1 MEKIG
6 FIGLG
11 NMGMP
16 MAQNLISNGIKVKGF
31 DVSEEVLKQASK
43 NKIEV
48 CSDTLQASK
57 EIDVLITML
66 PNGGAVS
73 SVFNSESLLEN
84 IDPSILII
92 ECSTISPKTS
102 KELSLKASSLNL
114 EMIDAPVSGGVKG
127 AEEAGLT
134 FMVGGSVENVEK
146 AKPILSKMGKNIFH
160 AGDSGSGQVAKLCN
174 NMLLAIHM
182 CGTAETIA
190 MGVNNG
196 LDPAIL
202 SEIMKNSS
210 GGNWSLEKY
219 NPFPGVMKEAPA
231 SNNYS
236 GGFLNSLMLKDL
248 NLAEELANQSKSN
261 TPMGKLARELYEE
274 LNNQGFEGL
283 DFSSVQQNYLDK

>member
-31 DVSEEVLKQASK
+31 DVSEEVLKQALK
-43 NKIEV
+43 NEIEV
-48 CSDTLQASK
+48 CSDALQVSQG
-57 EIDVLITML
+57 INILITML
-66 PNGGAVS
+66 PNGEAVS

-92 ECSTISPKTS
+92 VCSTINPKTS
-102 KELSLKASSLNL
+102 KEVSLKASSLDL

-146 AKPILSKMGKNIFH
+146 AKPILSMMGKNIFH
-160 AGDSGSGQVAKLCN
+160 AGDSGSGQIAKLCN

-182 CGTAETIA
+182 SGTAEA
-190 MGVNNG
+190 LSMGVKSG
-196 LDPAIL
+196 LDPSVL
-202 SEIMKNSS
+202 SEIMSKSS
-210 GGNWSLEKY
+210 GGNWSLDKY
-219 NPFPGVMKEAPA
+219 NPYPGVMIESPA
-231 SNNYS
+231 SKDYQ
-236 GGFLNSLMLKDL
+236 GGFLNKLMIKDL
-248 NLAEELANQSKSN
+248 NLAKELAQDSKTE
-261 TPMGKLARELYEE
+261 TPMGDSARNLYDELIE
-274 LNNQGFEGL
+274 QGLEDL
-283 DFSSVQQNYLDK
+283 DFSSVQKLFQ

>member
-31 DVSEEVLKQASK
+31 DVSEEILKQASE
-43 NKIEV
+43 NNIMV

-66 PNGGAVS
+66 PNGEAVS

-102 KELSLKASSLNL
+102 KELSLKASSLDL

-146 AKPILSKMGKNIFH
+146 AKPILSMMGKNIFH
-160 AGDSGSGQVAKLCN
+160 AGDSGSGQIAKLCN

-182 CGTAETIA
+182 SGTAEAIS
-190 MGVNNG
+190 MGVKSG
-196 LDPAIL
+196 LDPSVL
-202 SEIMKNSS
+202 SEIMSKSS
-210 GGNWSLEKY
+210 GGNWSLDKY
-219 NPFPGVMKEAPA
+219 NPYPGVMIESPA
-231 SNNYS
+231 SKDYQ
-236 GGFLNSLMLKDL
+236 GGFLNKLMIKDL
-248 NLAEELANQSKSN
+248 NLAKELAQDSKTE
-261 TPMGKLARELYEE
+261 TPMGDSARKLYDELIE
-274 LNNQGFEGL
+274 QGLEDL
-283 DFSSVQQNYLDK
+283 DFSSVQKLFQ

>member
-31 DVSEEVLKQASK
+31 DVSEEILKQASE
-43 NKIEV
+43 NNIMV
-48 CSDTLQASK
+48 CSDSLQASK

-66 PNGGAVS
+66 PNGEAVS

-84 IDPSILII
+84 IDPSVLII

-102 KELSLKASSLNL
+102 KELSLKASSLDL

-146 AKPILSKMGKNIFH
+146 AKPILSMMGKNIFH
-160 AGDSGSGQVAKLCN
+160 AGDSGSGQIAKLCN

-182 CGTAETIA
+182 SGTAEAIS
-190 MGVNNG
+190 MGVKSG
-196 LDPAIL
+196 LDPSVL
-202 SEIMKNSS
+202 SEIMSKSS
-210 GGNWSLEKY
+210 GGNWSLDKY
-219 NPFPGVMKEAPA
+219 NPYPGVMIESPA
-231 SNNYS
+231 SKDYQ
-236 GGFLNSLMLKDL
+236 GGFLNKLMIKDL
-248 NLAEELANQSKSN
+248 NLAKELAQDSKTE
-261 TPMGKLARELYEE
+261 TPMGDSARKLYDELIE
-274 LNNQGFEGL
+274 QGLEDL
-283 DFSSVQQNYLDK
+283 DFSSVQKLFQ

>member
-31 DVSEEVLKQASK
+31 DVSEEILKQASE
-43 NKIEV
+43 NNIMV
-48 CSDTLQASK
+48 CSDSLQASK

-66 PNGGAVS
+66 PNGEAVS
-73 SVFNSESLLEN
+73 GVFNSESLLEN

-127 AEEAGLT
+127 AEEASLT

-160 AGDSGSGQVAKLCN
+160 AGGSGSGQIAKLCN

-182 CGTAETIA
+182 SGTAEA
-190 MGVNNG
+190 LSMGVKSG
-196 LDPAIL
+196 LDPGIL
-202 SEIMKNSS
+202 SEIMSKSS
-210 GGNWSLEKY
+210 GGNWSLDKY
-219 NPFPGVMKEAPA
+219 NPYPGVMTESPA
-231 SNNYS
+231 SKDYQ
-236 GGFLNSLMLKDL
+236 GGFLNKLMIKDL
-248 NLAEELANQSKSN
+248 NLAKELAQDSKTE
-261 TPMGKLARELYEE
+261 TPMGDSARKLYDELIE
-274 LNNQGFEGL
+274 QGLEDL
-283 DFSSVQQNYLDK
+283 DFSSVQKLFK

>member
-48 CSDTLQASK
+48 CSDNLQASK

-66 PNGGAVS
+66 PNSEAVS
-73 SVFNSESLLEN
+73 SVFNSESLLKN

-127 AEEAGLT
+127 AEEASLT
-134 FMVGGSVENVEK
+134 FMVGGSVESVEK
-146 AKPILSKMGKNIFH
+146 AKPILSMMGKNIFH
-160 AGDSGSGQVAKLCN
+160 AGDSGSGQIAKLCN

-182 CGTAETIA
+182 SGTAEAIS
-190 MGVNNG
+190 MGVKSG
-196 LDPAIL
+196 LDPSVL
-202 SEIMKNSS
+202 SEIMSKSS
-210 GGNWSLEKY
+210 GGNWSLDKY
-219 NPFPGVMKEAPA
+219 NPYPGVMIESPA
-231 SNNYS
+231 SKDYQ
-236 GGFLNSLMLKDL
+236 GGFLNKLMIKDL
-248 NLAEELANQSKSN
+248 NLAKELAQDSKTE
-261 TPMGKLARELYEE
+261 TPMGDSARNLYDELIE
-274 LNNQGFEGL
+274 QGLEDL
-283 DFSSVQQNYLDK
+283 DFSSVQKLFQ

>member
-16 MAQNLISNGIKVKGF
+16 MAQNLIANGIKVKGF

-66 PNGGAVS
+66 PNGEAVS

-102 KELSLKASSLNL
+102 KELSLKASSLDL

-146 AKPILSKMGKNIFH
+146 AKPILSMMGKNIFH
-160 AGDSGSGQVAKLCN
+160 AGDSGSGQIAKLCN

-182 CGTAETIA
+182 SGTAEAIS
-190 MGVNNG
+190 MGVKSG
-196 LDPAIL
+196 LDPSVL
-202 SEIMKNSS
+202 SEIMSKSS
-210 GGNWSLEKY
+210 GGNWSLDKY
-219 NPFPGVMKEAPA
+219 NPYPGVMIESPA
-231 SNNYS
+231 SKDYQ
-236 GGFLNSLMLKDL
+236 GGFLNKLMIKDL
-248 NLAEELANQSKSN
+248 NLAKELAQDSKTE
-261 TPMGKLARELYEE
+261 TPMGDSARKLYDELIE
-274 LNNQGFEGL
+274 QGLEDL
-283 DFSSVQQNYLDK
+283 DFSSVQKLFQ

>member
-31 DVSEEVLKQASK
+31 DVSEEMLKQASE
-43 NKIEV
+43 NNIMV
-48 CSDTLQASK
+48 CSDSLQASK

-66 PNGGAVS
+66 PNGEAVS

-102 KELSLKASSLNL
+102 KELSLKASSLDL

-146 AKPILSKMGKNIFH
+146 AKPILSMMGKNIFH
-160 AGDSGSGQVAKLCN
+160 AGDSGSGQIAKLCN

-182 CGTAETIA
+182 SGTAEAIS
-190 MGVNNG
+190 MGVKSG
-196 LDPAIL
+196 LDPSVL
-202 SEIMKNSS
+202 SEIMSKSS
-210 GGNWSLEKY
+210 GGNWSLDKY
-219 NPFPGVMKEAPA
+219 NPYPGVMIESPA
-231 SNNYS
+231 SKDYQ
-236 GGFLNSLMLKDL
+236 GGFLNKLMIKDL
-248 NLAEELANQSKSN
+248 NLAKELAQDSKTE
-261 TPMGKLARELYEE
+261 TPMGDSARKLYDELIE
-274 LNNQGFEGL
+274 QGLEDL
-283 DFSSVQQNYLDK
+283 DFSSVQKLFQ

>member
-31 DVSEEVLKQASK
+31 DVSEEILKQASE

-66 PNGGAVS
+66 PNGEAVS

-92 ECSTISPKTS
+92 ECSTINPKTS
-102 KELSLKASSLNL
+102 KELSLKASSLDL

-146 AKPILSKMGKNIFH
+146 AKPILSMMGKNIFH
-160 AGDSGSGQVAKLCN
+160 AGDSGSGQIAKLCN

-182 CGTAETIA
+182 SGTAEAIS
-190 MGVNNG
+190 MGVKSG
-196 LDPAIL
+196 LDPSVL
-202 SEIMKNSS
+202 SEIMSKSS
-210 GGNWSLEKY
+210 GGNWSLDKY
-219 NPFPGVMKEAPA
+219 NPYPGVMTESPA
-231 SNNYS
+231 SKDYQ
-236 GGFLNSLMLKDL
+236 GGFLNKLMIKDL
-248 NLAEELANQSKSN
+248 NLAKELAQDSKTE
-261 TPMGKLARELYEE
+261 TPMGDSARKLYDELIE
-274 LNNQGFEGL
+274 QGLEDL
-283 DFSSVQQNYLDK
+283 DFSSVQKLFQ

>member
-66 PNGGAVS
+66 PNGEAVS
-73 SVFNSESLLEN
+73 SVFNSENLLEN
-84 IDPSILII
+84 IDPSVLII
-92 ECSTISPKTS
+92 ECSTINPKTS
-102 KELSLKASSLNL
+102 KELSLKASSFNL

-134 FMVGGSVENVEK
+134 FMVGGSVENLEK

-160 AGDSGSGQVAKLCN
+160 AGGNSSGQIAKLCN

-182 CGTAETIA
+182 SGTAEA
-190 MGVNNG
+190 LSMGVKSG
-196 LDPAIL
+196 LDPSVL
-202 SEIMKNSS
+202 SEIMSNSS
-210 GGNWSLEKY
+210 GGNWSLDKY
-219 NPFPGVMKEAPA
+219 NPYPGVMTESPA
-231 SNNYS
+231 SKDYQ
-236 GGFLNSLMLKDL
+236 GGFLNKLMIKDL
-248 NLAEELANQSKSN
+248 NLAKELAQDSKTE
-261 TPMGKLARELYEE
+261 TPMGDSARKLYDELIE
-274 LNNQGFEGL
+274 QGLEDL
-283 DFSSVQQNYLDK
+283 DFSSVQKLFQ

>member
-43 NKIEV
+43 NKIEI
-48 CSDTLQASK
+48 CSDTLQVSK

-66 PNGGAVS
+66 PNGEAVS

-127 AEEAGLT
+127 AEEASLT

-160 AGDSGSGQVAKLCN
+160 AGGSGSGQIAKLCN

-182 CGTAETIA
+182 SGTAEALSI
-190 MGVNNG
+190 GVKSG
-196 LDPAIL
+196 LDPSVL
-202 SEIMKNSS
+202 SEIMSKSS
-210 GGNWSLEKY
+210 GGNWSLDKY
-219 NPFPGVMKEAPA
+219 NPYPGVMTESPA
-231 SNNYS
+231 SKDYQ
-236 GGFLNSLMLKDL
+236 GGFLNKLMIKDL
-248 NLAEELANQSKSN
+248 NLAKELAQDSKTE
-261 TPMGKLARELYEE
+261 TPMGDSARKLYDELIE
-274 LNNQGFEGL
+274 QGLEDL
-283 DFSSVQQNYLDK
+283 DFSSVQKLFQ

>member
-1 MEKIG
+1 
-6 FIGLG
+6 
-11 NMGMP
+11 
-16 MAQNLISNGIKVKGF
+16 
-31 DVSEEVLKQASK
+31 
-43 NKIEV
+43 
-48 CSDTLQASK
+48 
-57 EIDVLITML
+57 
-66 PNGGAVS
+66 
-73 SVFNSESLLEN
+73 
-84 IDPSILII
+84 
-92 ECSTISPKTS
+92 
-102 KELSLKASSLNL
+102 
-114 EMIDAPVSGGVKG
+114 MIDAPVSGGVKG

-134 FMVGGSVENVEK
+134 FMVGGSVENLEK

-196 LDPAIL
+196 LDPVIL

>member
-66 PNGGAVS
+66 PNGEAVS

-146 AKPILSKMGKNIFH
+146 AQPILSKMGKNIFH
-160 AGDSGSGQVAKLCN
+160 AGGSGSGQIAKLCN

-182 CGTAETIA
+182 SGTAEA
-190 MGVNNG
+190 LSMGVKSG
-196 LDPAIL
+196 LDPSVL
-202 SEIMKNSS
+202 SEIMSKSS
-210 GGNWSLEKY
+210 GGNWSLDKY
-219 NPFPGVMKEAPA
+219 NPYPGVMTESPA
-231 SNNYS
+231 SKDYQ
-236 GGFLNSLMLKDL
+236 GGFLNKLMIKDL
-248 NLAEELANQSKSN
+248 NLAKELAQDSKTE
-261 TPMGKLARELYEE
+261 TPMGDSARKLYDELIE
-274 LNNQGFEGL
+274 QGLEDL
-283 DFSSVQQNYLDK
+283 DFSSVQKLFK

>member
-31 DVSEEVLKQASK
+31 DVSEEVLKQALK
-43 NKIEV
+43 NEIEV
-48 CSDTLQASK
+48 CSDALQVSQG
-57 EIDVLITML
+57 INILITML
-66 PNGGAVS
+66 PNGEAVS

-146 AKPILSKMGKNIFH
+146 AKPILSMMGKNIFH
-160 AGDSGSGQVAKLCN
+160 AGESGSGQVAKLCN

-182 CGTAETIA
+182 SGTAEA
-190 MGVNNG
+190 LSMGVKSG
-196 LDPAIL
+196 LDPNVL
-202 SEIMKNSS
+202 SEIMSKSS
-210 GGNWSLEKY
+210 GGNWSLDKY
-219 NPFPGVMKEAPA
+219 NPYPGVMIESPA
-231 SNNYS
+231 SKDYQ
-236 GGFLNSLMLKDL
+236 GGFLNKLMIKDL
-248 NLAEELANQSKSN
+248 NLAKELAQDSKTE
-261 TPMGKLARELYEE
+261 TPMGDSARNLYDELIE
-274 LNNQGFEGL
+274 QGLEDL
-283 DFSSVQQNYLDK
+283 DFSSVQKLFQ

>member
-66 PNGGAVS
+66 PNGEAVS

-160 AGDSGSGQVAKLCN
+160 AGGSGSGQIAKLCN

-182 CGTAETIA
+182 SGTAEA
-190 MGVNNG
+190 LSMGVKSG
-196 LDPAIL
+196 LDPSVL
-202 SEIMKNSS
+202 SEIMSKSS
-210 GGNWSLEKY
+210 GGNWSLDKY
-219 NPFPGVMKEAPA
+219 NPYPGVMTESPA
-231 SNNYS
+231 SKDYQ
-236 GGFLNSLMLKDL
+236 GGFLNKLMIKDL
-248 NLAEELANQSKSN
+248 NLAKELAQDSKTE
-261 TPMGKLARELYEE
+261 TPMGDSARKLYDELIE
-274 LNNQGFEGL
+274 QGLEGL
-283 DFSSVQQNYLDK
+283 DFSSVQKLFK

>member
-66 PNGGAVS
+66 PNGEAVS

-182 CGTAETIA
+182 SGTAEA
-190 MGVNNG
+190 LSMGVQSG
-196 LDPAIL
+196 LDPSVL
-202 SEIMKNSS
+202 SKIMSKSS
-210 GGNWSLEKY
+210 GGNWSLDKY
-219 NPFPGVMKEAPA
+219 NPYPGVMSESPA
-231 SNNYS
+231 SNDYQ
-236 GGFLNSLMLKDL
+236 GGFLNKLMIKDL
-248 NLAEELANQSKSN
+248 SLAKELADDAGTQ
-261 TPMGKLARELYEE
+261 TPMGNSARKLYQELIE
-274 LNNQGFEGL
+274 QGLEDL
-283 DFSSVQQNYLDK
+283 DFSSVQKLFK

>member
-31 DVSEEVLKQASK
+31 DVSEEILKQASE

-66 PNGGAVS
+66 PNGEAVS

-146 AKPILSKMGKNIFH
+146 ARPILSKMGKNIFH
-160 AGDSGSGQVAKLCN
+160 AGGSGSGQIAKLCN

-182 CGTAETIA
+182 SGTAEA
-190 MGVNNG
+190 LSMGVKSG
-196 LDPAIL
+196 LDPSVL
-202 SEIMKNSS
+202 SEIMSKSS
-210 GGNWSLEKY
+210 GGNWSLDKY
-219 NPFPGVMKEAPA
+219 NPYPGVMTESPA
-231 SNNYS
+231 SKDYQ
-236 GGFLNSLMLKDL
+236 GGFLNKLMIKDL
-248 NLAEELANQSKSN
+248 NLAKELAQDSKTE
-261 TPMGKLARELYEE
+261 TPMGDSARKLYDELIE
-274 LNNQGFEGL
+274 QGLEDL
-283 DFSSVQQNYLDK
+283 DFSSVQKLFK

>member
-31 DVSEEVLKQASK
+31 DVSEEVLKQASE
-43 NKIEV
+43 NNIMV
-48 CSDTLQASK
+48 CSDALQASK

-66 PNGGAVS
+66 PNGEAVS

-127 AEEAGLT
+127 AEEASLT

-160 AGDSGSGQVAKLCN
+160 AGGSGSGQIAKLCN

-182 CGTAETIA
+182 SGTAEALSI
-190 MGVNNG
+190 GVKSG
-196 LDPAIL
+196 LDPSVL
-202 SEIMKNSS
+202 SEIMSKSS
-210 GGNWSLEKY
+210 GGNWSLDKY
-219 NPFPGVMKEAPA
+219 NPYPGVMTESPA
-231 SNNYS
+231 SKDYQ
-236 GGFLNSLMLKDL
+236 GGFLNKLMIKDL
-248 NLAEELANQSKSN
+248 NLAKELAQDSKTE
-261 TPMGKLARELYEE
+261 TPMGDSARKLYDELIE
-274 LNNQGFEGL
+274 QGLEDL
-283 DFSSVQQNYLDK
+283 DFSSVQKLFK

>member
-48 CSDTLQASK
+48 CSDNLQASK

-66 PNGGAVS
+66 PNGEAVS

-102 KELSLKASSLNL
+102 KELSLKASSLDL

-127 AEEAGLT
+127 AEEASLT
-134 FMVGGSVENVEK
+134 FMLGGSVESVEK
-146 AKPILSKMGKNIFH
+146 AKPILSMMGKNIFH
-160 AGDSGSGQVAKLCN
+160 AGDSGSGQIAKLCN

-182 CGTAETIA
+182 SGTAEAIS
-190 MGVNNG
+190 MGVKSG
-196 LDPAIL
+196 LDPSVL
-202 SEIMKNSS
+202 SEIMSKSS
-210 GGNWSLEKY
+210 GGNWSLDKY
-219 NPFPGVMKEAPA
+219 NPYPGVMIESPA
-231 SNNYS
+231 SKDYQ
-236 GGFLNSLMLKDL
+236 GGFLNKLMIKDL
-248 NLAEELANQSKSN
+248 NLAKELAQDSKTE
-261 TPMGKLARELYEE
+261 TPMGDSARNLYDELIE
-274 LNNQGFEGL
+274 QGLEDL
-283 DFSSVQQNYLDK
+283 DFSSVQKLFQ

>member
-31 DVSEEVLKQASK
+31 DVSEEILKQASE
-43 NKIEV
+43 NNIMA
-48 CSDTLQASK
+48 CSDSLQASK

-66 PNGGAVS
+66 PNGEAVS

-102 KELSLKASSLNL
+102 KELSLKASSLDL

-146 AKPILSKMGKNIFH
+146 AKPILSMMGKNIFH
-160 AGDSGSGQVAKLCN
+160 AGESGSGQVAKLCN

-182 CGTAETIA
+182 SGTAEA
-190 MGVNNG
+190 LSMGVKSG
-196 LDPAIL
+196 LDPSVL
-202 SEIMKNSS
+202 SEIMSKSS
-210 GGNWSLEKY
+210 GGNWSLDKY
-219 NPFPGVMKEAPA
+219 NPYPGVMIESPA
-231 SNNYS
+231 SKDYQ
-236 GGFLNSLMLKDL
+236 GGFLNKLMIKDL
-248 NLAEELANQSKSN
+248 NLAKELAQDSKTE
-261 TPMGKLARELYEE
+261 TPMGDSARNLYDELIE
-274 LNNQGFEGL
+274 QGLEDL
-283 DFSSVQQNYLDK
+283 DFSSVQKLFQ

>member
-66 PNGGAVS
+66 PNGEAVS

-102 KELSLKASSLNL
+102 KELSLKASSLDL

-134 FMVGGSVENVEK
+134 FMVGGSVKNVEK
-146 AKPILSKMGKNIFH
+146 AKPILSMMGKNIFH
-160 AGDSGSGQVAKLCN
+160 AGDSGSGQIAKLCN

-182 CGTAETIA
+182 SGTAEAIS
-190 MGVNNG
+190 MGVKSG
-196 LDPAIL
+196 LDPSVL
-202 SEIMKNSS
+202 SEIMSKSS
-210 GGNWSLEKY
+210 GGNWSLDKY
-219 NPFPGVMKEAPA
+219 NPYPGVMIESPA
-231 SNNYS
+231 SKDYQ
-236 GGFLNSLMLKDL
+236 GGFLNKLMIKDL
-248 NLAEELANQSKSN
+248 NLAKELAQDSKTE
-261 TPMGKLARELYEE
+261 TPMGDSARKLYDELIE
-274 LNNQGFEGL
+274 QGLEDL
-283 DFSSVQQNYLDK
+283 DFSSVQKLFQ

>member
-16 MAQNLISNGIKVKGF
+16 MAQNLISYGIKVKGF

-66 PNGGAVS
+66 PNGEAVS

-92 ECSTISPKTS
+92 ECSTINPKTS
-102 KELSLKASSLNL
+102 KELSLKASSLDL

-146 AKPILSKMGKNIFH
+146 AKPILSMMGKNIFH
-160 AGDSGSGQVAKLCN
+160 AGDSGSGQIAKLCN

-182 CGTAETIA
+182 SGTAEAIS
-190 MGVNNG
+190 MGVKSG
-196 LDPAIL
+196 LDPSVL
-202 SEIMKNSS
+202 SEIMSKSS
-210 GGNWSLEKY
+210 GGNWSLDKY
-219 NPFPGVMKEAPA
+219 NPYPGVMIESPA
-231 SNNYS
+231 SKDYQ
-236 GGFLNSLMLKDL
+236 GGFLNKLMIKDL
-248 NLAEELANQSKSN
+248 NLAKELAQDSKTE
-261 TPMGKLARELYEE
+261 TPMGDSARKLYDELIE
-274 LNNQGFEGL
+274 QGLEDL
-283 DFSSVQQNYLDK
+283 DFSSVQKLFQ

>member
-31 DVSEEVLKQASK
+31 DVSEEVLKQALK
-43 NKIEV
+43 NEIEV
-48 CSDTLQASK
+48 CSDALQVSQG
-57 EIDVLITML
+57 INVLITML
-66 PNGGAVS
+66 PNGEAVS

-146 AKPILSKMGKNIFH
+146 AKPILSMMGKNIFH
-160 AGDSGSGQVAKLCN
+160 AGESGSGQVAKLCN

-182 CGTAETIA
+182 SGTAEA
-190 MGVNNG
+190 LSMGVKSG
-196 LDPAIL
+196 LDPNVL
-202 SEIMKNSS
+202 SEIMSKSS
-210 GGNWSLEKY
+210 GGNWSLDKY
-219 NPFPGVMKEAPA
+219 NPYPGVMIESPA
-231 SNNYS
+231 SKDYQ
-236 GGFLNSLMLKDL
+236 GGFLNKLMIKDL
-248 NLAEELANQSKSN
+248 NLAKELAQDSKTE
-261 TPMGKLARELYEE
+261 TPMGDSARNLYDELIE
-274 LNNQGFEGL
+274 QGLEDL
-283 DFSSVQQNYLDK
+283 DFSSVQKLFQ

>member
-66 PNGGAVS
+66 PNGEAVS

-84 IDPSILII
+84 IDPSVLII
-92 ECSTISPKTS
+92 ECSTINPKTS
-102 KELSLKASSLNL
+102 KELSLKALSLNL

-160 AGDSGSGQVAKLCN
+160 AGDSGSGQIAKLCN

-182 CGTAETIA
+182 SGTAEA
-190 MGVNNG
+190 LSMGVKSG
-196 LDPAIL
+196 LDPSVL
-202 SEIMKNSS
+202 SEIMSKSS
-210 GGNWSLEKY
+210 GGNWSLDKY
-219 NPFPGVMKEAPA
+219 NPYPGVMAESPA
-231 SNNYS
+231 SKDYQ
-236 GGFLNSLMLKDL
+236 GGFLNKLMIKDL
-248 NLAEELANQSKSN
+248 NLAKELAQDSN
-261 TPMGKLARELYEE
+261 TETPMGDSARKLYDELIE
-274 LNNQGFEGL
+274 QGLEGL
-283 DFSSVQQNYLDK
+283 DFSSVQKLFK

>member
-48 CSDTLQASK
+48 CSDTLQVSK

-66 PNGGAVS
+66 PNGEAVS
-73 SVFNSESLLEN
+73 SVFSSESLLEN

-127 AEEAGLT
+127 AEEASLT

-160 AGDSGSGQVAKLCN
+160 AGGSGSGQIAKLCN

-182 CGTAETIA
+182 SGTAEALSI
-190 MGVNNG
+190 GVKSG
-196 LDPAIL
+196 LDPSVL
-202 SEIMKNSS
+202 SEIMSKSS
-210 GGNWSLEKY
+210 GGNWSLDKY
-219 NPFPGVMKEAPA
+219 NPYPGVMTESPA
-231 SNNYS
+231 SKDYQ
-236 GGFLNSLMLKDL
+236 GGFLNKLMIKDL
-248 NLAEELANQSKSN
+248 NLAKELAQDSKTE
-261 TPMGKLARELYEE
+261 TPMGDSARKLYDELIE
-274 LNNQGFEGL
+274 QGLEDL
-283 DFSSVQQNYLDK
+283 DFSSVQKLFK

>member
-16 MAQNLISNGIKVKGF
+16 MAQNLISNGMKVKGF
-31 DVSEEVLKQASK
+31 DVSEEMLKQASE
-43 NKIEV
+43 NNIMV
-48 CSDTLQASK
+48 CSDALQASK

-66 PNGGAVS
+66 PNGEAVS

-134 FMVGGSVENVEK
+134 FMVGGSVKNVEK
-146 AKPILSKMGKNIFH
+146 AQPILSKMGKNIFH
-160 AGDSGSGQVAKLCN
+160 AGGSGSGQIAKLCN

-182 CGTAETIA
+182 SGTAEA
-190 MGVNNG
+190 LSMGVKSG
-196 LDPAIL
+196 LDPSVL
-202 SEIMKNSS
+202 SEIMSKSS
-210 GGNWSLEKY
+210 GGNWSLDKY
-219 NPFPGVMKEAPA
+219 NPYPGVMTESPA
-231 SNNYS
+231 SKDYQ
-236 GGFLNSLMLKDL
+236 GGFLNKLMIKDL
-248 NLAEELANQSKSN
+248 NLAKELAQDSKTE
-261 TPMGKLARELYEE
+261 TPMGDSARKLYDELIE
-274 LNNQGFEGL
+274 QGLEDL
-283 DFSSVQQNYLDK
+283 DFSSVQKLFK

>member
-66 PNGGAVS
+66 PTGEAVS

-102 KELSLKASSLNL
+102 KELSLKASSLDL

-146 AKPILSKMGKNIFH
+146 AKPILSMMGKNIFH
-160 AGDSGSGQVAKLCN
+160 AGDSGSGQIAKLCN

-182 CGTAETIA
+182 SGTAEAIS
-190 MGVNNG
+190 MGVKSG
-196 LDPAIL
+196 LDPSVL
-202 SEIMKNSS
+202 SEIMSKSS
-210 GGNWSLEKY
+210 GGNWSLDKY
-219 NPFPGVMKEAPA
+219 NPYPGVMIESPA
-231 SNNYS
+231 SKDYQ
-236 GGFLNSLMLKDL
+236 GGFLNKLMIKDL
-248 NLAEELANQSKSN
+248 NLAKELAQDSKTE
-261 TPMGKLARELYEE
+261 TPMGDSARKLYDELIE
-274 LNNQGFEGL
+274 QGLEDL
-283 DFSSVQQNYLDK
+283 DFSSVQKLFQ

>member
-31 DVSEEVLKQASK
+31 DVSEEILKQASE

-66 PNGGAVS
+66 PNGEAVS

-146 AKPILSKMGKNIFH
+146 AKPILSMMGKNIFH
-160 AGDSGSGQVAKLCN
+160 AGDSGSGQIAKLCN

-182 CGTAETIA
+182 SGTAEAIS
-190 MGVNNG
+190 MGVKSG
-196 LDPAIL
+196 LDPSVL
-202 SEIMKNSS
+202 SEIMSKSS
-210 GGNWSLEKY
+210 GGNWSLDKY
-219 NPFPGVMKEAPA
+219 NPYPGVMIESPA
-231 SNNYS
+231 SKDYQ
-236 GGFLNSLMLKDL
+236 GGFLNKLMIKDL
-248 NLAEELANQSKSN
+248 NLAKELAQDSKTE
-261 TPMGKLARELYEE
+261 TPMGDSARKLYDELIE
-274 LNNQGFEGL
+274 QGLEDL
-283 DFSSVQQNYLDK
+283 DFSSVQKLFQ

>member
-16 MAQNLISNGIKVKGF
+16 MAQNLISNGMEVKGF
-31 DVSEEVLKQASK
+31 DVSEEMLKQASE
-43 NKIEV
+43 NNIVV
-48 CSDTLQASK
+48 CSDALQASK

-66 PNGGAVS
+66 PNGEAVS

-84 IDPSILII
+84 IDPSVLII
-92 ECSTISPKTS
+92 ECSTINPKTS

-160 AGDSGSGQVAKLCN
+160 AGDSGSGQIAKLCN

-182 CGTAETIA
+182 SGTAEA
-190 MGVNNG
+190 LSMGVKSG
-196 LDPAIL
+196 LNPSVL
-202 SEIMKNSS
+202 SEIMSKSS
-210 GGNWSLEKY
+210 GGNWSLDKY
-219 NPFPGVMKEAPA
+219 NPYPGVMAESPA
-231 SNNYS
+231 SKDYQ
-236 GGFLNSLMLKDL
+236 GGFLNKLMIKDL
-248 NLAEELANQSKSN
+248 NLAKELAQDSN
-261 TPMGKLARELYEE
+261 TETPMGDSARKLYDELIE
-274 LNNQGFEGL
+274 QGLEGL
-283 DFSSVQQNYLDK
+283 DFSSVQKLFK

>member
-66 PNGGAVS
+66 PNGEAVS

-92 ECSTISPKTS
+92 ECSTINPKTS

-127 AEEAGLT
+127 AEEASLT

-160 AGDSGSGQVAKLCN
+160 AGDSGSGQIAKLCN

-182 CGTAETIA
+182 SGTAEA
-190 MGVNNG
+190 LSMGIKSG
-196 LDPAIL
+196 LDPSVL
-202 SEIMKNSS
+202 SEIMSKSS
-210 GGNWSLEKY
+210 GGNWSLDKY
-219 NPFPGVMKEAPA
+219 NPYPGVMTESPA
-231 SNNYS
+231 SKDYQ
-236 GGFLNSLMLKDL
+236 GGFLNKLMIKDL
-248 NLAEELANQSKSN
+248 NLAKELAQDSKTE
-261 TPMGKLARELYEE
+261 TPMGDSARKLYDELIE
-274 LNNQGFEGL
+274 QGLEDL
-283 DFSSVQQNYLDK
+283 DFSSVQKLFK

>member
-66 PNGGAVS
+66 PNGEAVS

-160 AGDSGSGQVAKLCN
+160 AGDSGSGQIAKLCN

-182 CGTAETIA
+182 SGTAEA
-190 MGVNNG
+190 LSMGIKSG
-196 LDPAIL
+196 LDPSVL
-202 SEIMKNSS
+202 SEIMSKSS
-210 GGNWSLEKY
+210 GGNWSLDKY
-219 NPFPGVMKEAPA
+219 NPYPGVMTESPA
-231 SNNYS
+231 SKDYQ
-236 GGFLNSLMLKDL
+236 GGFLNKLMIKDL
-248 NLAEELANQSKSN
+248 NLAKELAQDSKTE
-261 TPMGKLARELYEE
+261 TPMGDSARKLYDELIE
-274 LNNQGFEGL
+274 QGLEDL
-283 DFSSVQQNYLDK
+283 DFSSVQKLFK

>member
-31 DVSEEVLKQASK
+31 DVSEEILKQASE

-66 PNGGAVS
+66 PNGEAVS

-102 KELSLKASSLNL
+102 KELSLKASSLDL

-146 AKPILSKMGKNIFH
+146 AKPILSMMGKNIFH
-160 AGDSGSGQVAKLCN
+160 AGDSGSGQIAKLCN

-182 CGTAETIA
+182 SGTAEAIS
-190 MGVNNG
+190 MGVKSG
-196 LDPAIL
+196 LDPSVL
-202 SEIMKNSS
+202 SEIMSKSS
-210 GGNWSLEKY
+210 GGNWSLDKY
-219 NPFPGVMKEAPA
+219 NPYPGVMIESPA
-231 SNNYS
+231 SKDYQ
-236 GGFLNSLMLKDL
+236 GGFLNKLMIKDL
-248 NLAEELANQSKSN
+248 NLAKELAQVSKTE
-261 TPMGKLARELYEE
+261 TPMGDSARKLYDELIE
-274 LNNQGFEGL
+274 QGLEDL
-283 DFSSVQQNYLDK
+283 DFSSVQKLFQ

>member
-48 CSDTLQASK
+48 CSDILQTSK

-66 PNGGAVS
+66 PNGEAVS

-127 AEEAGLT
+127 AEEASLT

-160 AGDSGSGQVAKLCN
+160 AGGSGSGQIAKLCN

-182 CGTAETIA
+182 SGTAEA
-190 MGVNNG
+190 LSMGVKSG
-196 LDPAIL
+196 LDPSVL
-202 SEIMKNSS
+202 SEIMSKSS
-210 GGNWSLEKY
+210 GGNWSLDKY
-219 NPFPGVMKEAPA
+219 NPYPGVMTESPA
-231 SNNYS
+231 SKDYQ
-236 GGFLNSLMLKDL
+236 GGFLNKLMIKDL
-248 NLAEELANQSKSN
+248 NLAKELAQDSKTE
-261 TPMGKLARELYEE
+261 TPMGDSARKLYDELIE
-274 LNNQGFEGL
+274 QGLEGL
-283 DFSSVQQNYLDK
+283 DFSSVQKLFK

>member
-31 DVSEEVLKQASK
+31 DVSEEMLKQASE
-43 NKIEV
+43 NNIMV
-48 CSDTLQASK
+48 CSDALQASK

-66 PNGGAVS
+66 PNGEAVS

-84 IDPSILII
+84 IDPSVLII
-92 ECSTISPKTS
+92 ECSTINPKTS
-102 KELSLKASSLNL
+102 KELSIKASSLNL

-160 AGDSGSGQVAKLCN
+160 AGDSGSGQIAKLCN

-182 CGTAETIA
+182 SGTAEA
-190 MGVNNG
+190 LSMGVKSG
-196 LDPAIL
+196 LDPSVL
-202 SEIMKNSS
+202 SEIMSKSS
-210 GGNWSLEKY
+210 GGNWSLDKY
-219 NPFPGVMKEAPA
+219 NPYPGVMTESPA
-231 SNNYS
+231 SKDYQ
-236 GGFLNSLMLKDL
+236 GGFLNKLMIKDL
-248 NLAEELANQSKSN
+248 NLAKELAQDSKTE
-261 TPMGKLARELYEE
+261 TPMGDSARKLYDELIE
-274 LNNQGFEGL
+274 QGLEGL
-283 DFSSVQQNYLDK
+283 DFSSVQKLFK

>member
-31 DVSEEVLKQASK
+31 DVSEEILKQASK

-66 PNGGAVS
+66 PNGEAVS

-102 KELSLKASSLNL
+102 KELSLKASSLDL

-160 AGDSGSGQVAKLCN
+160 AGGSGSGQIAKLCN

-182 CGTAETIA
+182 SGTAEA
-190 MGVNNG
+190 LSMGVKSG
-196 LDPAIL
+196 LDPSVL
-202 SEIMKNSS
+202 SEIMSKSS
-210 GGNWSLEKY
+210 GGNWSLDKY
-219 NPFPGVMKEAPA
+219 NPYPGVMTESPA
-231 SNNYS
+231 SKDYQ
-236 GGFLNSLMLKDL
+236 GGFLNKLMIKDL
-248 NLAEELANQSKSN
+248 NLAKELAQDSKTE
-261 TPMGKLARELYEE
+261 TPMGDSARKLYDELIE
-274 LNNQGFEGL
+274 QGLEDL
-283 DFSSVQQNYLDK
+283 DFSSVQKLFK

>member
-31 DVSEEVLKQASK
+31 DVSEEVLKQALK
-43 NKIEV
+43 NEIEV
-48 CSDTLQASK
+48 CSDALQVSQG
-57 EIDVLITML
+57 INVLITML
-66 PNGGAVS
+66 PNGEAVS

-102 KELSLKASSLNL
+102 KELSLKASSLDL

-134 FMVGGSVENVEK
+134 FMVGGSVESVEK
-146 AKPILSKMGKNIFH
+146 AKPILSMMGKNIFH
-160 AGDSGSGQVAKLCN
+160 AGDSGSGQIAKLCN

-182 CGTAETIA
+182 SGTAEAIS
-190 MGVNNG
+190 MGVKSG
-196 LDPAIL
+196 LDPSVL
-202 SEIMKNSS
+202 SEIMSKSS
-210 GGNWSLEKY
+210 GGNWSLDKY
-219 NPFPGVMKEAPA
+219 NPYPGVMIESPA
-231 SNNYS
+231 SKDYQ
-236 GGFLNSLMLKDL
+236 GGFLNKLMIKDL
-248 NLAEELANQSKSN
+248 NLAKELAQDSKTE
-261 TPMGKLARELYEE
+261 TPMGDSARNLYDELIE
-274 LNNQGFEGL
+274 QGLEDL
-283 DFSSVQQNYLDK
+283 DFSSVQKLFQ